1 MSAKKISV
9 GQLADE
15 IMDVLNE
22 YKEVTDEAVE
32 SAVTK
37 VSKETKEIAKS
48 GSPVDS
54 GGYQKGWAVKK
65 TSEKA
70 GKVTVT
76 VYNRKKPGLTHLL
89 EKGHALRNGG
99 RAAAKPHIAPAE
111 DYAVSELESAVKRG
125 IR

>member
-32 SAVTK
+32 SAVAK
-37 VSKETKEIAKS
+37 VSKETKNIAKT

-54 GGYQKGWAVKK
+54 GVYQKGWAIKK

-99 RAAAKPHIAPAE
+99 RVAAKTHIAPAE
-111 DYAVSELESAVKRG
+111 DYAVNELESAMKRG
-125 IR
+125 IC

>member
-37 VSKETKEIAKS
+37 VSKETKNIAKS

-54 GGYQKGWAVKK
+54 GEYQKGWAVKK

-70 GKVTVT
+70 GKVAAT

-89 EKGHALRNGG
+89 EKGHVLRNGG
-99 RAAAKPHIAPAE
+99 RASAKPHIAPAE